1 MVAAEARPRPLMK
14 PAQASRLAAGAL
26 LATVEAARG
35 DHPLLDWL
43 ILTAI
48 ARRPGPASIATV
60 AAVLRLSPEAMGR
73 RLARLQR
80 RGCCT
85 LVPAGVEV
93 CHAGLGAPGAMA
105 QAFVAYEQ
113 VRQLYYRLRDLELW
127 RSPAPA
133 RDIPG
138 DAPPDAKVMA
148 VFVRLLGDYV
158 LRSVDAATPP
168 GGDVEAQLML
178 LAILR
183 ANTWHLAENGDFA
196 PDALRRPAAIDSL
209 TERLGVPTVTARRL
223 LAEGRCALQG
233 RGLVAPADL
242 LAQPAWTRFT
252 SASLYGLTQMLSGLD
267 DLGVLADWEARR
279 A

>member
-1 MVAAEARPRPLMK
+1 MMAAEARPRPLMK

-35 DHPLLDWL
+35 EHPLLDWL
-43 ILTAI
+43 ILTAV
-48 ARRPGPASIATV
+48 ARLPGPASIARV
-60 AAVLRLSPEAMGR
+60 ASALRLSPEAMGG
-73 RLARLQR
+73 RLARLHR
-80 RGCCT
+80 RGFCT

-93 CHAGLGAPGAMA
+93 RHAGLRAPGASA
-105 QAFVAYEQ
+105 QAVVAYEQ
-113 VRQLYYRLRDLELW
+113 VRQLYYRLRDLDLW
-127 RSPAPA
+127 RRPDCAQD
-133 RDIPG
+133 RDG
-138 DAPPDAKVMA
+138 AASPDASVMA

-183 ANTWHLAENGDFA
+183 ANTWHLADTGDFA
-196 PDALRRPAAIDSL
+196 PDALRRPAAIETL
-209 TERLGVPTVTARRL
+209 AHRLGVPTVTARRL
-223 LAEGRCALQG
+223 LAEGRCSLEG

-279 A
+279 P